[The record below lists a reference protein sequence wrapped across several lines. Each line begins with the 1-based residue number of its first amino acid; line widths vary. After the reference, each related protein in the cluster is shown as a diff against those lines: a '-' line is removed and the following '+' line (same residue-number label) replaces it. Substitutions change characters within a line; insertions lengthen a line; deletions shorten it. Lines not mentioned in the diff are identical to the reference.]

1 MAELKDLKTKS
12 KHKHQQL
19 VEIEYLVDVKKHVK
33 KGEKTFV
40 GHKAAAELVEA
51 KRAKLVKA

>member
-1 MAELKDLKTKS
+1 MAELKDLKKKA

-19 VEIEYLVDVKKHVK
+19 VEIEYIVDVKKIVK
-33 KGEKTFV
+33 KGDRAFV
-40 GHKAAAELVEA
+40 GIVAAKELEEL

>member
-1 MAELKDLKTKS
+1 MELKDLKVKS

-19 VEIEYLVDVKKHVK
+19 VEVEFIVDVKKHVQ
-33 KGEKTFV
+33 KGEKAFV